1 MILPVF
7 GFRLELGTS
16 MPSETREYLSK
27 PENLYLSDTDRDVR
41 YYRDY
46 FVGKGMGYHSINFYL
61 KYSFSL
67 LQQIM

>member
-16 MPSETREYLSK
+16 MPSETKEYLSK

-46 FVGKGMGYHSINFYL
+46 FVGKGMLIIRSIFISNTHS
-61 KYSFSL
+61 
-67 LQQIM
+67 

>member
-46 FVGKGMGYHSINFYL
+46 FVGKGMLIIRSIFISNTHS
-61 KYSFSL
+61 
-67 LQQIM
+67 